1 MRKIRVIII
10 GIVIVVIAVSGLV
23 IWRVSRNKLVEKPIL
38 SHETKNPTKNTNVEI
53 KKTSKSGEP
62 WPEPIGLAEGKKYI
76 GKEIIH
82 AKWGKGPGEF
92 GLPEHIYKGWGEY
105 IDGPG
110 WLAIRDSTVYLFD
123 LYNHRILKYNL
134 DGHYT
139 GAFDLEKGIN
149 IPPSLKNTDYPGICT
164 IFEKDKKVE
173 FKPKMPFLDKIYQSF
188 PPNKCIFLGASPQ
201 IAVDKEKNI
210 FLTAKN
216 YVTSDRIILKYSKDG
231 KLLSKIFDTGELS
244 NTDKKMFRH
253 PLYGL
258 MVDDSDNLYL
268 YHASCNGVTK
278 EEILNNCHGT
288 VVRISGSNYNKVKI
302 FQWAELDDKTK
313 AFLGPIFIPDP
324 ASSVLDTKL
333 KKLIECSRGLA
344 APFAI
349 SVGKVRPKIAM
360 GNDGNIYEVV
370 ICPTDFYKWK
380 EDIRVYE
387 WRLIKWSL
395 VK

>member
-139 GAFDLEKGIN
+139 GAVDLEKGIN
-149 IPPSLKNTDYPGICT
+149 IPPSLRNTDYPGICT

-333 KKLIECSRGLA
+333 KKLIECSRHELLS
-344 APFAI
+344 PFSI
-349 SVGKVRPKIAM
+349 KVGKVMPKIALDK
-360 GNDGNIYEVV
+360 DGNIYEIV
-370 ICPTDFYKWK
+370 ICDSDYQWK
-380 EDIRVYE
+380 EGTMVIE
-387 WRLIKWSL
+387 WRLVKWRL
-395 VK
+395 VR